1 MSADSTQTWLKVAA
15 AVTIGFGLLI
25 FLAAYP
31 ATAGVTTFLTDLIIW
46 PIDSAQTLAS
56 PEARMLCAIIGGVM
70 AGWGLMIWLIATRLY
85 PREPAL
91 ARMLILTSI
100 STWFVIDSIG
110 SLLAGAPLN
119 ALFNVG
125 FLLLFVIP
133 LRHAP
138 RRAAA

>member
-1 MSADSTQTWLKVAA
+1 MIA
-15 AVTIGFGLLI
+15 
-25 FLAAYP
+25 LATYP
-31 ATAGVTTFLTDLIIW
+31 ATAGVTLFLTDLILW

-56 PEARMLCAIIGGVM
+56 PETRMLCAIIGGVM
-70 AGWGLMIWLIATRLY
+70 AGWGLMLWLVATRLY

-91 ARMLILTSI
+91 ARTLILTSVG
-100 STWFVIDSIG
+100 TWFVIDGIG

-125 FLLLFVIP
+125 FLLIFVIA

-138 RRAAA
+138 RGRQVGQGSA